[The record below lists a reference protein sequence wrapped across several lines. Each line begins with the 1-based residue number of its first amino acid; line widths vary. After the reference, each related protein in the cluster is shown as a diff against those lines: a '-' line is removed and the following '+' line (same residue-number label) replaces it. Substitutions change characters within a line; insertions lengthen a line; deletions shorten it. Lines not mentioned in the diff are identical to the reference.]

1 MCHFA
6 DFIVTD
12 IILSERLCPDIY
24 PEVLSHLCWQ
34 EKALE
39 DLKQGS
45 RNAVW
50 APLPVNFCC
59 PHFLHGWRSNV
70 SDIVALRANSRC
82 AFRGVALAEKN
93 PAQIFTS
100 LCSRSRGGN
109 SHVFLWKDSA
119 QIIHVS
125 LQKDSTQS
133 SFPTIPLECA

>member
-12 IILSERLCPDIY
+12 IILSEGLCPDIY

-39 DLKQGS
+39 DLKPGS

-50 APLPVNFCC
+50 VPLPVNFCC

-70 SDIVALRANSRC
+70 SDIVALRADSRC
-82 AFRGVALAEKN
+82 AFRGVALAEK
-93 PAQIFTS
+93 PCTDICLTV
-100 LCSRSRGGN
+100 L
-109 SHVFLWKDSA
+109 
-119 QIIHVS
+119 
-125 LQKDSTQS
+125 
-133 SFPTIPLECA
+133 